1 MRCRE
6 RTLPVLSGTAVAVA
20 VLAGCEVPSLEPRAA
35 EELQLQVS
43 EISGAA
49 AEGEYEEALTSL
61 EGLSVR
67 LETAL
72 RRGEVSRSR
81 ADRISEAMAAVQ
93 LDLEAEI
100 AAAEEAD

>member
-1 MRCRE
+1 M
-6 RTLPVLSGTAVAVA
+6 LLGTAAAVA
-20 VLAGCEVPSLEPRAA
+20 VLAGCEVPTLEPQAA

-49 AEGEYEEALTSL
+49 AAGEYEEALTSL

-81 ADRISEAMAAVQ
+81 ADRISEAMAAVHT
-93 LDLEAEI
+93 DLEAEI
-100 AAAEEAD
+100 AAAGSGTGPDGKGK

>member
-6 RTLPVLSGTAVAVA
+6 RTLPVLLGTAVALA
-20 VLAGCEVPSLEPRAA
+20 VLTGCEVPTLEPGAA
-35 EELQLQVS
+35 EELQMQVS

-49 AEGEYEEALTSL
+49 AAGDYEEALTSL
-61 EGLSVR
+61 EGLPVR

-81 ADRISEAMAAVQ
+81 ADRISEAIAAVRR
-93 LDLEAEI
+93 DLQAEI
-100 AAAEEAD
+100 AAAGKTN